1 MKGLIKVKYLLLGIF
16 IFLTYRF
23 PSFHDFNIVIGSLL
37 FFIFIVYD
45 VFNKK
50 LKREEIKEDERLRKM
65 IYRNFPAPEF
75 APEGK
80 QVIIERLTKDEYQ
93 VYTTKGAYSF
103 IVVRGPFDLI
113 FDIKEEKL
121 SDIDFSKVI
130 A

>member
-1 MKGLIKVKYLLLGIF
+1 M
-16 IFLTYRF
+16 
-23 PSFHDFNIVIGSLL
+23 
-37 FFIFIVYD
+37 
-45 VFNKK
+45 K
-50 LKREEIKEDERLRKM
+50 LKREELNEDERLRKM

-80 QVIIERLTKDEYQ
+80 QVIIDRLTSDEYQ

-103 IVVRGPFDLI
+103 IAVRGPFDLI
-113 FDIKEEKL
+113 VDIKEEKL